1 MKNQTPRGVAA
12 LMLIL
17 AVSGVLGAQETETVE
32 AAGQAAIVDNDRAA
46 ARDKAIEDALRKAI
60 ESAVGTMISS
70 ETVTENYQ
78 LLTDKIYSKASGYV
92 TKYKITGERIE
103 DDVKI
108 VEVKADVSKG
118 AIQND
123 LDALSILINEAK
135 GRPKLLVMI
144 AEQNIGMDRPNY
156 WWGNNKMVSL
166 EMDVV
171 TNTLMEKMMEKGFT
185 FVDPKGLADRLKVRT
200 PVAVISDQQ
209 ARQMAQQITEAQ
221 VVIVGKALAK
231 DLGETVEGKR
241 WRSASAEIG
250 VHAINTSNGEV
261 IAVATAQAIVPHISA
276 AEAGT
281 KALKKASEKLA
292 DDLIEKIAKNF
303 KASAYGVESIRME
316 VAGVK
321 NNRMLS
327 KLIEV
332 MKDMRGIKT
341 VNQQSLS
348 RGLAVLDL
356 QYAGKANALA
366 VVLEAKD
373 FGGGFKVEVTE
384 VKPNSIKIISNRDF
398 FWLRETSC
406 QSCVRLQLFL
416 RRYGVLALLSPSHKP
431 SEP

>member
-1 MKNQTPRGVAA
+1 MKTHACFGLTAGLLIVA
-12 LMLIL
+12 M
-17 AVSGVLGAQETETVE
+17 SGIAYAQETETVE
-32 AAGQAAIVDNDRAA
+32 ATGQAAIVDNDRAE

-78 LLTDKIYSKASGYV
+78 LLTDKVYSKASGYV

-103 DDVKI
+103 ENVKI
-108 VEVKADVSKG
+108 VEVKAEVSKG

-144 AEQNIGMDRPNY
+144 AEQNVGMNQPNY
-156 WWGNNKMVSL
+156 WWGNNNVVSF

-171 TNTLMEKMMEKGFT
+171 MNTIMEKMQEKGFT
-185 FVDPKGLADRLKVRT
+185 FVDPNALSDRMKVRM
-200 PVAVISDQQ
+200 PVAFISDQQ

-231 DLGETVEGKR
+231 DIGETVEGKR

-261 IAVATAQAIVPHISA
+261 LAVATANAIVPHINA

-292 DDLIEKIAKNF
+292 EDLIEKIAKNF
-303 KASAYGVESIRME
+303 RASAYGAESIRME
-316 VAGVK
+316 VFGVK

-327 KLIEV
+327 KFIEGV
-332 MKDMRGIKT
+332 KGMRGIKAI
-341 VNQQSLS
+341 NQQSLS
-348 RGLAVLDL
+348 RGLAVMDL

-366 VVLEAKD
+366 TALEAKK
-373 FGGGFKVEVTE
+373 FGGTFKVEVSE
-384 VKPNSIKIISNRDF
+384 VRPNSIKIN
-398 FWLRETSC
+398 L
-406 QSCVRLQLFL
+406 
-416 RRYGVLALLSPSHKP
+416 K
-431 SEP
+431 

>member
-1 MKNQTPRGVAA
+1 MKNHTRFGFVAGLLIVAA
-12 LMLIL
+12 
-17 AVSGVLGAQETETVE
+17 SGVLRAQETETVE
-32 AAGQAAIVDNDRAA
+32 ATGQTAIVDNDRAA
-46 ARDKAIEDALRKAI
+46 ARDKAIEDALHKAI
-60 ESAVGTMISS
+60 ESAVRTMISS
-70 ETVTENYQ
+70 ATVTENYQ

-103 DDVKI
+103 DGVKI
-108 VEVKADVSKG
+108 VEVKAEVSKG

-144 AEQNIGMDRPNY
+144 AKQNIGMDRPNY
-156 WWGNNKMVSL
+156 WWGNNTMVSL

-185 FVDPKGLADRLKVRT
+185 FVDPKGLADRLKLRT
-200 PVAVISDQQ
+200 PVAFISDQQ

-231 DLGETVEGKR
+231 DIGETVEGKR

-261 IAVATAQAIVPHISA
+261 MAVATAQAIVPHISA

-292 DDLIEKIAKNF
+292 DDLIEKITKNF

-332 MKDMRGIKT
+332 MKDMRGVKT

-366 VVLEAKD
+366 AVLEAKD
-373 FGGGFKVEVTE
+373 FGGGLKAEVTE
-384 VKPNSIKIISNRDF
+384 VKPNSIKIN
-398 FWLRETSC
+398 L
-406 QSCVRLQLFL
+406 
-416 RRYGVLALLSPSHKP
+416 K
-431 SEP
+431 